1 MFLCPFG
8 LYRTAC
14 FGILFVSILC
24 TCCSHFF
31 WYCFISSTVFC
42 APVFSLIHWF
52 FTLSN
57 FVIPSKCLKNFICA
71 ASKRCSSLFF
81 SIQAS
86 LPNFNAALAVM
97 LWILNFVS
105 LFICFPKLYRQ
116 YRHSHSEL
124 MGGTS
129 QWAVV
134 VKRSARY
141 HKKLL
146 KWLLTYIL
154 TPQSRVL
161 LEKLTSLQLVRKFPA
176 FYETWRFITAFTSAC
191 HLSLSWASS
200 FQSIPQHPTCWRSIL
215 ILSSHLCLVSPRV
228 SFLQV
233 SPPKPHTRLSPPA
246 YVLHAPPISLFLIL
260 SPKQYWMRS
269 TYH

>member
-86 LPNFNAALAVM
+86 LPNFNAALTVM

-105 LFICFPKLYRQ
+105 LFICFPKCLRIAPFILLSVCNLSSKSLLYSDVR
-116 YRHSHSEL
+116 YPRYNKISYLFNNIVVYTTLL
-124 MGGTS
+124 MLKFKHI
-129 QWAVV
+129 QF
-134 VKRSARY
+134 RFY
-141 HKKLL
+141 LEHILL
-146 KWLLTYIL
+146 KFLNLC
-154 TPQSRVL
+154 
-161 LEKLTSLQLVRKFPA
+161 TSP
-176 FYETWRFITAFTSAC
+176 TSHAR
-191 HLSLSWASS
+191 H
-200 FQSIPQHPTCWRSIL
+200 IPRP
-215 ILSSHLCLVSPRV
+215 SHD
-228 SFLQV
+228 
-233 SPPKPHTRLSPPA
+233 
-246 YVLHAPPISLFLIL
+246 SLFHQ
-260 SPKQYWMRS
+260 PKYVWTAAS
-269 TYH
+269 VV